1 MLNPDRIVMPSHI
14 VEYVRGLR
22 HTLNEGALAVQEQRD
37 TAAPGIVVLSPSL
50 HLLHMNRRALAL
62 LTGADLPA
70 LNIRTAQ
77 ALTAPLHPHCQ
88 DIIETMQARLAADN
102 WEQFY
107 QYRVIG
113 DPTDQILLKGFG
125 LPDRRGLLHSKIVM
139 LLTPHS
145 TESPDRICV
154 QNGVTADSLRATGR

>member
-1 MLNPDRIVMPSHI
+1 MKTLPVPVCLELSGLPEMGKEPRLWLLTRRVLLGEDSVAT
-14 VEYVRGLR
+14 VRKTARKTPPAKTGLK
-22 HTLNEGALAVQEQRD
+22 LKPKSAKKQRD
-37 TAAPGIVVLSPSL
+37 AVSRPPTKPASAT
-50 HLLHMNRRALAL
+50 AL
-62 LTGADLPA
+62 LPEPPGFL
-70 LNIRTAQ
+70 I
-77 ALTAPLHPHCQ
+77 
-88 DIIETMQARLAADN
+88 
-102 WEQFY
+102 
-107 QYRVIG
+107 VGIG